1 MFDLK
6 INMVA
11 PTQKAERDPLTKT
24 VFIPCAGMGNRIANG
39 RSNFPKPLKDLGGLP
54 AIARVIAQYPE
65 DWRIVIALG
74 FDANF
79 VRDAVGALVF
89 GTPRE
94 ERVEFVSTNS
104 WSDGSQG
111 LSHTLLAAREVLGER
126 NFVFHAVDSILD
138 DEIFSVPQSLLPKN
152 QIFVSRCST
161 PGTYRFV
168 SPSHADGILSWQVSD
183 FQAFQDRLAYIGI
196 AHVYEP
202 EGFWGPLIAGA
213 DEHPEAGETLGID
226 LETVNLVGVPDGAWF
241 DIGTKTGL
249 SVAEQSFLSSRNI
262 LTKKDEA
269 IWFADSR
276 VIKIHRDR
284 DFIDGRVS
292 RAEKLSPFV
301 PEIVYSNAHTYSYEE
316 VPGKELSKVLEEP
329 DVEISSF
336 FHFLWDFW
344 TGDQGGKVEASQQS
358 LDSYLSFY
366 REKTLLR
373 VKDLLRKFPDLEKE
387 CRINGIQAQSLS
399 SLCDSIPWENLAAIT
414 PARVHGDLHPENIL
428 VVDEGGFVLLDW
440 RQDMAGS
447 RDALGDIYY
456 DLGKM
461 AHGLRVD
468 HGVVKLGGYKVSE
481 SSLGDVEVSIDWP
494 AGKQKIFSFF
504 ESKVRSWGLSWNHV
518 MLMEAVIYLNIAPL
532 HEPDEYA
539 KFLAYFG
546 RLNAELALARMAGE
560 ETG

>member
-1 MFDLK
+1 
-6 INMVA
+6 MVA
-11 PTQKAERDPLTKT
+11 PIQKNKREPSTKT
-24 VFIPCAGMGNRIANG
+24 VFIPCAGMGSRIANG
-39 RSNFPKPLKDLGGLP
+39 RSSFPKPLKDLGGLP

-65 DWRIVIALG
+65 DWQIVIALG
-74 FDANF
+74 FDANLIG
-79 VRDAVGALVF
+79 DAVGALVS

-94 ERVEFVSTNS
+94 GRVEFVFTNS
-104 WSDGSQG
+104 WSDKFQG

-138 DEIFSVPQSLLPKN
+138 DEIFSVHKSLLPKN

-168 SPSHADGILSWQVSD
+168 SPSHPEDTPSWQVSD

-202 EGFWGPLIAGA
+202 EGFWGPLTAGA
-213 DEHPEAGETLGID
+213 DQHPEAGETLGID
-226 LETVNLVGVPDGAWF
+226 LATVKLVGVPDGAWF
-241 DIGTKTGL
+241 DIGTRIGL
-249 SVAEQSFLSSRNI
+249 SAAEHAFLSSRNI

-269 IWFADSR
+269 IWFSDSR
-276 VIKIHRDR
+276 VIKIHRDT
-284 DFIDGRVS
+284 DFIEGRVS

-301 PEIVYSNAHTYSYEE
+301 PDIAYSNAHTYSYEE

-329 DVEISSF
+329 EIEISSF
-336 FHFLWDFW
+336 FDFLWDFW
-344 TGDQGGKVEASQQS
+344 TGDQGGKLEASKHS
-358 LDSYLSFY
+358 HDSYLSFY

-373 VKDLLRKFPDLEKE
+373 VADLLRKFPHLENE
-387 CRINGIQAQSLS
+387 CQINGTRTRSLS
-399 SLCDSIPWENLAAIT
+399 SLCNSIPWDAIAAIT

-428 VVDEGGFVLLDW
+428 ITDGGDFLLLDW

-447 RDALGDIYY
+447 RGSLGDVYY

-468 HGVVKLGGYKVSE
+468 HGVVKLGGYKVHE
-481 SSLGDVEVSIDWP
+481 SSGGDVEVSIDWP
-494 AGKQKIFSFF
+494 AGKLRAFSSF
-504 ESKVRSWGLSWNHV
+504 EHQVQSWGLSWNQV
-518 MLMEAVIYLNIAPL
+518 MLIEAIIYLNIAPL

-546 RLNAELALARMAGE
+546 RLNAELALERMAGE
-560 ETG
+560 GSGK